1 MSPPWPWL
9 SLALLGAYHGINPA
23 MGWLFAVALG
33 LQEQSR
39 KALLRALLP
48 IALGHWVSIALTA
61 ALVGGLQVVS
71 SPHLLRPLGAVALIL
86 FGLYKF
92 LKPRSHP
99 RWVGMRVSLRDLVLW
114 SFLMSSA
121 HGAGLMLFPVL
132 LALPAAEH
140 RPHTRSGGEVV
151 AGLGTSSD
159 SIAQGVAAVLVH
171 TLAMLLVMSVVAIA
185 VYEKLGLAMLRRAWV
200 NLDALWAAAI
210 IAAGIFTLFT

>member
-1 MSPPWPWL
+1 
-9 SLALLGAYHGINPA
+9 

-33 LQEQSR
+33 LQEHSR

-48 IALGHWVSIALTA
+48 ITLGHWASIALTA

-71 SPHLLRPLGAVALIL
+71 PPYLLRPLAAAALIL

-92 LKPRSHP
+92 VKPRSHP
-99 RWVGMRVSLRDLVLW
+99 RWVGMRVSPRELVLW

-132 LALPAAEH
+132 LGLPAAQH
-140 RPHTRSGGEVV
+140 HPHANPHARLGVEIV
-151 AGLGTSSD
+151 AGFGASSD
-159 SIAQGVAAVLVH
+159 SIAQGAAAVLVH
-171 TLAMLLVMSVVAIA
+171 TLAMLLVMSVVAIV

-210 IAAGIFTLFT
+210 IAAGILTLFT